1 MLRALLLL
9 ACCLG
14 LAEAA
19 NSYAQDAVAGS
30 DTAFVTVVR
39 EAMLKVSQDIAS
51 ESTATPLHT
60 QRVAFANQCLRSP
73 DVFAPILAQAAAVDG
88 VTDKTATDVA
98 IYNRLSAIW
107 NSYCSQ

>member
-1 MLRALLLL
+1 MLRILLLL
-9 ACCLG
+9 ACVC
-14 LAEAA
+14 ASEAA
-19 NSYAQDAVAGS
+19 NSYTQDAVAGS

-39 EAMLKVSQDIAS
+39 GAMLKVSQDIAS
-51 ESTATPLHT
+51 ESIATPQHS

-88 VTDKTATDVA
+88 VTDKTATDSAV
-98 IYNRLSAIW
+98 YNRLSSIW